1 MQPKTSYSSFT
12 ARMKMDEYSS
22 NAIRKERKKMYFWS
36 EIKYALVLYKIVN
49 KVKTKHGEKS
59 ARWIMLE

>member
-22 NAIRKERKKMYFWS
+22 NAIRKERKKDVF
-36 EIKYALVLYKIVN
+36 LVWNKICVSLVN